1 MNKYTIMNDEQQI
14 ENECVICFEI
24 VNINKTHIKCCN
36 CEKMFHKECMDKWRL
51 KKKELCNCPS
61 CTKPDLL
68 LHKYLLNYDL
78 CCIKIKRKK
87 PLKKIDEYN

>member
-36 CEKMFHKECMDKWRL
+36 CEKMFHKECMDKWKL
-51 KKKELCNCPS
+51 KKKEKN
-61 CTKPDLL
+61 
-68 LHKYLLNYDL
+68 H
-78 CCIKIKRKK
+78 
-87 PLKKIDEYN
+87 